1 MGTTP
6 MDLLT
11 WLFVGLGAGVLAAL
25 IVGGVGLFGDMIVG
39 IVGAFVGSLLFRAL
53 DIAPPFSGVSGVIFT
68 AGIGAVVLLALLHL
82 VAGRRSPT
90 I

>member
-1 MGTTP
+1 MGTVA

-39 IVGAFVGSLLFRAL
+39 IIGAFASGLLFRELA
-53 DIAPPFSGVSGVIFT
+53 IAPPFPGVPGVIFT

-82 VAGRRSPT
+82 VAGRRSST

>member
-1 MGTTP
+1 

-39 IVGAFVGSLLFRAL
+39 IVGAFAGSLLFRAL
-53 DIAPPFSGVSGVIFT
+53 DITPPFSGVSGVIFT

-90 I
+90 M